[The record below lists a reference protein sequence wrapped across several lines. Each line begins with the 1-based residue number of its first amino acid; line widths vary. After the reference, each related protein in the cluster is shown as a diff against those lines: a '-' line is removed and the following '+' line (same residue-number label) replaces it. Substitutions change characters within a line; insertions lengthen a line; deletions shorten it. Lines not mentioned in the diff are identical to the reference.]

1 MKTTKL
7 FSFLSLMLIFAVTV
21 AYAEKGPDGSGD
33 MASKSMIRYEVTIH
47 DLNAGT
53 LCNTYQVQITD
64 ETGRLVSS
72 PVTFV
77 PGINKYTFFEEA
89 PAKGKLRIANLVF
102 SNYADRYVCK
112 VSFTLRPTVILWPF
126 LGGQTYSLDLFP
138 VIQSGSQEVAE
149 D

>member
-7 FSFLSLMLIFAVTV
+7 FNVLSLVLIFAATV
-21 AYAEKGPDGSGD
+21 AFAKNGPDGSRD
-33 MASKSMIRYEVTIH
+33 MTSKSMIRYEVTIH
-47 DLNAGT
+47 NLNAGT

-102 SNYADRYVCK
+102 STYADRYVCR
-112 VSFTLRPTVILWPF
+112 VNFTLRPTVILWPF

-138 VIQSGSQEVAE
+138 VVQSGSVDVAK